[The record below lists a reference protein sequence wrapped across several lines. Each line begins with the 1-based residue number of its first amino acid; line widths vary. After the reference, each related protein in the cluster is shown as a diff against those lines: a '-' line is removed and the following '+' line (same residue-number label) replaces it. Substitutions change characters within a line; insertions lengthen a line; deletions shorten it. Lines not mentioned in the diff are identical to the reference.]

1 MQRRS
6 EEVVGTAREAAVG
19 GCGDETGAAARAGA
33 GRSEALASGRN
44 GNLFLGDTFHL
55 TSTTD
60 GPY

>member
-1 MQRRS
+1 M
-6 EEVVGTAREAAVG
+6 GTAREAAVG